1 MSAGVTLLTGASVV
15 LADRLADG
23 LTVVIEGDR
32 IVDLLSGPRLTSPAE
47 TRIALDG
54 HTIVPGFIDVHVHG
68 VLGHDVLDGAGAVAS
83 VARLLPRWGVTAF
96 CPTSVACTPA
106 ALESLLAETA
116 LARATATPGSARVLP
131 AHLESN
137 FLNPDYRGAQPLTC
151 LRTPSSVGTGTGEGG
166 DFSAREILDV
176 MAHRRADIGIVTL
189 APELDGGLDLT
200 RDLVRAGHIVSIG
213 HTAATFDEACAAI
226 AAGARQATHLF
237 NRMTPMAHRDPGTAG
252 AVLADDSVAAEL
264 ICDGHHVHPAAMR
277 VAIAAK
283 GSARVMAITDGT
295 AGSGLPTGAHAA
307 LGGRRITVG
316 EVARLDDGTSAGS
329 VQTMDRVFACLVAQ
343 CGIDL
348 VRVAEMCSTTPA
360 RELGLVGH
368 GVIAKGAIADLTVLD
383 ERLRVVET
391 FIAGRRVLGSGNLRE
406 FS

>member
-1 MSAGVTLLTGASVV
+1 MSAVVTLLTGASVV
-15 LADRLADG
+15 LADRVADG

-68 VLGHDVLDGAGAVAS
+68 VAGHDVLDGAGAVAS
-83 VARLLPRWGVTAF
+83 VAQLLPRWGVTAF

-116 LARATATPGSARVLP
+116 LARAAAAPGSARVLP

-137 FLNPDYRGAQPLTC
+137 FLNPDYHGAQPLAC
-151 LRTPSSVGTGTGEGG
+151 LRSPTAVGTVTGDG
-166 DFSAREILDV
+166 FSAREILDV
-176 MAHRRADIGIVTL
+176 IANRRADIGIVTL
-189 APELDGGLDLT
+189 APELEGGLDLT

-237 NRMTPMAHRDPGTAG
+237 NRMAPMTHRNPGTVG

-283 GSARVMAITDGT
+283 GSARVMAISDGT
-295 AGSGLPTGAHAA
+295 AGSGLPAGAHAA

-316 EVARLDDGTSAGS
+316 DVARLDDGTPAGS

-348 VRVAEMCSTTPA
+348 VRAAEMCSTTPA

-383 ERLRVVET
+383 ERLRVVQT
-391 FIAGRRVLGSGNLRE
+391 FIAGRRVLGAGNLRE

>member
-1 MSAGVTLLTGASVV
+1 VSAVVTLLTGASVV

-68 VLGHDVLDGAGAVAS
+68 VAGHDVLDGAGAVAS
-83 VARLLPRWGVTAF
+83 VAQLLPRWGVTAF

-116 LARATATPGSARVLP
+116 LARATAAPGSARVLP

-137 FLNPDYRGAQPLTC
+137 FLNPDYHGAQPLAC
-151 LRTPSSVGTGTGEGG
+151 LKSPTAVGTVTGDSGG
-166 DFSAREILDV
+166 FSAREILDV
-176 MAHRRADIGIVTL
+176 IAHRRADIGIVTL

-237 NRMTPMAHRDPGTAG
+237 NRMAPMTHRNPGTVG

-283 GSARVMAITDGT
+283 GSARVMAISDGT
-295 AGSGLPTGAHAA
+295 AGSGLPAGAHAA

-316 EVARLDDGTSAGS
+316 DVARLDDGTPAGS

-348 VRVAEMCSTTPA
+348 VRAAEMCSTTPA

-383 ERLRVVET
+383 ERLRVVQT
-391 FIAGRRVLGSGNLRE
+391 FIAGRRVLGAGNLRE

>member
-1 MSAGVTLLTGASVV
+1 MSAVVTLLTGASVV

-68 VLGHDVLDGAGAVAS
+68 VAGHDVLDGAGAVAS
-83 VARLLPRWGVTAF
+83 VAQLLPRWGVTAF

-116 LARATATPGSARVLP
+116 LARAAAAPGSARVLP

-137 FLNPDYRGAQPLTC
+137 FLNPDYHGAQPLAC
-151 LRTPSSVGTGTGEGG
+151 LRSPTAVGTVTGDGG
-166 DFSAREILDV
+166 GFSAREILDV

-189 APELDGGLDLT
+189 APELEGGLDLT

-237 NRMTPMAHRDPGTAG
+237 NRMAPMTHRNPGTVG

-264 ICDGHHVHPAAMR
+264 ICDGHHVHPAAM
-277 VAIAAK
+277 A
-283 GSARVMAITDGT
+283 
-295 AGSGLPTGAHAA
+295 AHASSK
-307 LGGRRITVG
+307 
-316 EVARLDDGTSAGS
+316 VAA
-329 VQTMDRVFACLVAQ
+329 VCP
-343 CGIDL
+343 I
-348 VRVAEMCSTTPA
+348 
-360 RELGLVGH
+360 
-368 GVIAKGAIADLTVLD
+368 
-383 ERLRVVET
+383 ET
-391 FIAGRRVLGSGNLRE
+391 I
-406 FS
+406 

>member
-1 MSAGVTLLTGASVV
+1 VSAGVTLLTGASVV

-213 HTAATFDEACAAI
+213 HTAATFDEAVRRHRRR
-226 AAGARQATHLF
+226 RQAGD
-237 NRMTPMAHRDPGTAG
+237 TPVQSHDADGAPRSRYPPAPCSPTTASRLSSF
-252 AVLADDSVAAEL
+252 ATA
-264 ICDGHHVHPAAMR
+264 HHVHPAAMR

-295 AGSGLPTGAHAA
+295 AGSGLPTGAQAA

-329 VQTMDRVFACLVAQ
+329 VQTMDSGLRLPGRAMRHRP
-343 CGIDL
+343 G
-348 VRVAEMCSTTPA
+348 A
-360 RELGLVGH
+360 RRGDVQH
-368 GVIAKGAIADLTVLD
+368 DAGARTWP
-383 ERLRVVET
+383 
-391 FIAGRRVLGSGNLRE
+391 GRTRRHRQRRDRGPDRAR
-406 FS
+406 

>member
-68 VLGHDVLDGAGAVAS
+68 VSGHDVLDGASAVAS

-116 LARATATPGSARVLP
+116 LARAAATPGSARVLP

-151 LRTPSSVGTGTGEGG
+151 LRMPSAAGSGTGEGG
-166 DFSAREILDV
+166 DFSAREILEV

-213 HTAATFDEACAAI
+213 HTAATFDQACAAI

-237 NRMTPMAHRDPGTAG
+237 NRMTPMTHRDPGTAG

-295 AGSGLPTGAHAA
+295 AGSGLPAGAHAA

-316 EVARLDDGTSAGS
+316 DVARLDDGTSAGS
-329 VQTMDRVFACLVAQ
+329 VQTMDRVFACLVVQ

-348 VRVAEMCSTTPA
+348 VRAAEMCSTTPA

-368 GVIAKGAIADLTVLD
+368 GVIARGAIADLTVLD
-383 ERLRVVET
+383 ERLRVVQT
-391 FIAGRRVLGSGNLRE
+391 FIAGERVLSFGNLRE

>member
-1 MSAGVTLLTGASVV
+1 VSAAVTLLTGASVV
-15 LADRLADG
+15 LADRLTDG

-32 IVDLLSGPRLTSPAE
+32 VVDLLSGPRLASPAE

-68 VLGHDVLDGAGAVAS
+68 VSGHDVLDGPGAVAA
-83 VARLLPRWGVTAF
+83 VAKLLPRWGVTAF
-96 CPTSVACTPA
+96 CPTSVACTPQ
-106 ALESLLAETA
+106 ALEMLLDAT
-116 LARATATPGSARVLP
+116 ARARAAAAPESARVLP

-137 FLNPDYRGAQPLTC
+137 FLNPEYHGAQPLAC
-151 LRTPSSVGTGTGEGG
+151 LRSPSDTEAGDGTTDG
-166 DFSAREILDV
+166 FSAREILDV
-176 MAHRRADIGIVTL
+176 MARWRADIGIVTL

-200 RDLVRAGHIVSIG
+200 GDLTRAGHIVSIG
-213 HTAATFDEACAAI
+213 HTAATYEQARAAI

-237 NRMTPMAHRDPGTAG
+237 NRMTPMTHHRPGAAG
-252 AVLADDSVAAEL
+252 AALADDSVAVEL

-283 GSARVMAITDGT
+283 GASRVMAISDGT
-295 AGSGLPTGAHAA
+295 AGSGLPAGAHAM

-316 EVARLDDGTSAGS
+316 NVARLDDGTSAGS

-343 CGIDL
+343 CGVDV
-348 VRVAEMCSTTPA
+348 VRAAQMCSTTPA

-383 ERLRVVET
+383 ERLRVVHT
-391 FIAGRRVLGSGNLRE
+391 FISGTQVHGAIG
-406 FS
+406 